1 MMENS
6 MNCRIETLSPFGALL
21 TPAEVGQSIAT
32 LPIETLREL
41 AREHHLLVLR
51 GFSSGF
57 SDPETLTE
65 YAGHWGK
72 S

>member
-6 MNCRIETLSPFGALL
+6 MNCHLEPLSPFGVLL
-21 TPAEVGQSIAT
+21 TPVEEGQGIAT
-32 LPIETLREL
+32 LPIDTLRAL